1 MDEQYYED
9 ANLPDEEMNKEY
21 YEDANLPDEEDD
33 EKYMLTPWGCLCGV
47 LIDYGVNV
55 SYISGRVGGH
65 IVDDFMDL
73 MVKCGY
79 IGKVEEDGTYEE

>member
-1 MDEQYYED
+1 ME
-9 ANLPDEEMNKEY
+9 KEY

-33 EKYMLTPWGCLCGV
+33 EKYVLTPWGCLCGV
-47 LIDYGVNV
+47 LIDYGINV
-55 SYISGRVGGH
+55 SHISGRVGEH
-65 IVDDFMDL
+65 IVDDFIGA

>member
-1 MDEQYYED
+1 MDKEYYKD
-9 ANLPDEEMNKEY
+9 ASLPDEEDKEY

-47 LIDYGVNV
+47 LIDYGINV
-55 SYISGRVGGH
+55 SYISGRVGEH
-65 IVDDFMDL
+65 IVDDFMDS

-79 IGKVEEDGTYEE
+79 VGKVEDNDIQGE

>member
-1 MDEQYYED
+1 
-9 ANLPDEEMNKEY
+9 MNEEY

-33 EKYMLTPWGCLCGV
+33 EWGCLYHV

-55 SYISGRVGGH
+55 SYISGRVGEH
-65 IVDDFMDL
+65 IVDDFMDA

-79 IGKVEEDGTYEE
+79 VGKAEE